1 MTQPPPHQLAN
12 KIIGVTSLRGC
23 TLNLCGC
30 FILSMLQRLSNFM
43 SKKTCA
49 CANCKQKFYQS
60 ISKMAAPLAVFD
72 DTEDENNEEWP
83 EFIDFRSSADVLN
96 SNGDA
101 FPVLSPKE
109 EINPDNFG
117 ENRSISIEDLVN
129 NFDDK
134 LSFCFR
140 NYNLNTERMAP
151 VKILSQEEIMKNC
164 K

>member
-1 MTQPPPHQLAN
+1 
-12 KIIGVTSLRGC
+12 
-23 TLNLCGC
+23 
-30 FILSMLQRLSNFM
+30 
-43 SKKTCA
+43 
-49 CANCKQKFYQS
+49 
-60 ISKMAAPLAVFD
+60 MAAPLAVFD